1 MIWEN
6 IKMAMLSIKG
16 AKMRSAL
23 TMLGLIIGIAAVVA
37 INAIGA
43 GVKQQITQQIAGLG
57 TNVITVTSGQ
67 VISSKNGHG
76 TPNPAASL
84 GSSTLTQSDVTQI
97 EKVKQ
102 ITHVAPVMLMSGVAA
117 HGSTTADGALLIATT
132 PGFNQIRDT
141 KLTKGRF
148 LDVADTNLNVAV
160 LGSKV
165 KEQLFGSTNAINQT
179 VTIRTGQ
186 FKIIG
191 ILESTDTGASFGG
204 PNFDNAI
211 YLPIEAAKT
220 ISGGN
225 LQILRILAQAD
236 SSQSVQPAVDN
247 IKQTLKKSHGG
258 QEDYSVLTQSDLIAT
273 ISTIL
278 DLLASFIAA
287 IASIA
292 LVVGGIGIMN
302 IMLVSVTERT
312 REIGIR
318 KALGATR
325 GNLLFQFLI
334 EALTLSVMGGV
345 LGMAAAVGLAK
356 LAGHLVS
363 ITPVFTLQSFVTAA
377 GISAAIGIIFG
388 IAPAIKAARKHPIEA
403 LRYE

>member
-6 IKMAMLSIKG
+6 LKMALLSIKG

-57 TNVITVTSGQ
+57 TNVITITSGQ
-67 VISSKNGHG
+67 VISSNGHG

-84 GSSTLTQSDVTQI
+84 GSSTLTQNDVTSI
-97 EKVKQ
+97 EKVNQ
-102 ITHVAPVMLMSGVAA
+102 IIHVAPVMLMSGVAA
-117 HGSTTADGALLIATT
+117 HGSVSADGALLIATT
-132 PGFNQIRDT
+132 PGLNQIRGT

-148 LDVADTNLNVAV
+148 LESSDDTADVAV

-165 KEQLFGSTNAINQT
+165 KDELFGTTSAIGQT

-186 FKIIG
+186 FKVIG
-191 ILESTDTGASFGG
+191 VLKSTDTGASFGG

-211 YLPIEAAKT
+211 YMPIEAAKT
-220 ISGGN
+220 LSSGN

-236 SSQSVQPAVDN
+236 SSQSVQPAVDR
-247 IKQTLKKSHGG
+247 IKQTLKKNHGG
-258 QEDYSVLTQSDLIAT
+258 QVDYSVLTQSDLIAT

-334 EALTLSVMGGV
+334 EALTLSIMGGV
-345 LGMAAAVGLAK
+345 LGMAAAVGLARV
-356 LAGHLVS
+356 AGHLAN

-377 GISAAIGIIFG
+377 GISAAIGVIFG
-388 IAPAIKAARKHPIEA
+388 IAPAIKAARKRPIEA